1 MTAATMAMTFFDG
14 AEGLPKDAETP
25 DTGSPVGE
33 ETSVDTPVAQS
44 PVGFARVSATKAYEF
59 EVGELLGRGA
69 FATVHKGKLQG
80 CGTPVAVKV
89 IDKSNENASCT
100 IGPDGPRYRTILKS
114 LDHPNVVNYYDIME
128 EETHAYVVMELCTGG
143 DFFDFMC
150 GLQTFTE
157 ADCANWVTQ
166 MLKGI
171 QYIHSVG
178 LAHRDVKPENL
189 RWSHPGKGCTL
200 KLVDFGLATTE
211 LKERELTKLPVL
223 GTTMYAAPEVL
234 AGRYNMQCDT
244 WGVGVA
250 LFLVVTGQLPWE
262 FESGPHPMLGG
273 GSVDLSS
280 PAWKPVSMA
289 GRRMVRALL
298 NPDPL
303 LRPTATEALA
313 MGWTGYRQP
322 VATAQDCAN
331 RQASLNQARHLSC
344 NAAARQQQF
353 LSNTPLDDDAEA
365 HDWFSS
371 FA

>member
-250 LFLVVTGQLPWE
+250 LVLLITGKFPFLFEGGHPVHKGQRYTL
-262 FESGPHPMLGG
+262 
-273 GSVDLSS
+273 DD
-280 PAWKPVSMA
+280 PAWAPVSPEGHA
-289 GRRMVRALL
+289 MVLALL
-298 NPDPL
+298 NPDPWT
-303 LRPTATEALA
+303 RVTPQQALGR
-313 MGWTGYRQP
+313 GWTGLVRKV
-322 VATAQDCAN
+322 VAAPTAE
-331 RQASLNQARHLSC
+331 RMASLAQARMQSC
-344 NAAARQQQF
+344 MGAGADPKFSEEGTTTDGESNA
-353 LSNTPLDDDAEA
+353 
-365 HDWFSS
+365 DWFG
-371 FA
+371 AYG